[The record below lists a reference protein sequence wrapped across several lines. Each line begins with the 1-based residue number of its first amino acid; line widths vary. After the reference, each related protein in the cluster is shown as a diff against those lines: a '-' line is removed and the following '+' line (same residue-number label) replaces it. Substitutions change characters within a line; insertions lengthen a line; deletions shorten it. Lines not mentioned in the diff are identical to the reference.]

1 MVKLE
6 ETKSEFFSD
15 QLRLFMHVANIDKI
29 MHKTFYMTLHLDK
42 IKNLK
47 KVFTLQ
53 KEHYLL
59 FGN

>member
-1 MVKLE
+1 MRFKQAYPMISVVV
-6 ETKSEFFSD
+6 TY
-15 QLRLFMHVANIDKI
+15 IDKI

-42 IKNLK
+42 IKNFK